1 VNTRSRR
8 GEICYTK
15 SVATV
20 DAYEEAGM
28 RGSITGLGIVA
39 AAAVALS
46 GPAVAWDEIVAQ
58 RGWTQ
63 VDYSEAGDCRAEVR
77 GNGQFYRIAGEGLR
91 PGEVVSFRLANSDVR
106 PVEYRIV
113 ADSDGAW
120 RKFYVP
126 FLWHRDGGTVLVH
139 LQSAS
144 CTLNLAFD
152 WRRRR
157 A

>member
-1 VNTRSRR
+1 MPSSIVRLT
-8 GEICYTK
+8 
-15 SVATV
+15 VA
-20 DAYEEAGM
+20 
-28 RGSITGLGIVA
+28 GI
-39 AAAVALS
+39 AAVALC

-58 RGWTQ
+58 RGWAQ
-63 VDYSEAGDCRAEVR
+63 VDYAEAGDCRAEVR
-77 GNGQFYRIAGEGLR
+77 GNGQFYRIAAAGLR

-126 FLWHRDGGTVLVH
+126 FLWHRDGGTVLVD

-144 CTLNLAFD
+144 CSMNLAFE
-152 WRRRR
+152 WTRRR